1 MNVNLEN
8 IWNRLPESI
17 RDQKQKIGLLTA
29 LLTILALAVAW
40 QTLGGSGPKTA
51 AAKPTATVDSKK
63 SGEERATAP
72 NSRRSMKQQKDLES
86 WLARPIEPITR
97 DLFAFDLSRFPLA
110 GPYAESSPDGPRSV
124 TVWDRAEKS
133 LNARADA
140 LKQTESRRSYLI
152 RAAERLNV
160 QSIMSSGPTSTAM
173 VNGRVLRVGE
183 IVEDESSTP
192 KVSFVVRA
200 IEGRRLIVERDG
212 VRIAVSIRGDVDPVK
227 LID

>member
-1 MNVNLEN
+1 MNAKLEN
-8 IWNRLPESI
+8 LWNRLPESI

-29 LLTILALAVAW
+29 LLSILAMAVAW
-40 QTLGGSGPKTA
+40 QTLGGAAAKTA
-51 AAKPTATVDSKK
+51 AAKQGATVDSKK
-63 SGEERATAP
+63 SVEERATAST
-72 NSRRSMKQQKDLES
+72 SRKSSKKQKDLES

-97 DLFAFDLSRFPLA
+97 DLFAYDLSRFPFASL
-110 GPYAESSPDGPRSV
+110 YAQSSPDAPRAV

-140 LKQTESRRSYLI
+140 LKQTESRRSSLI

-160 QSIMSSGPTSTAM
+160 QSIMSSGSTSTAM

-183 IVEDESSTP
+183 IVEDESAP
-192 KVSFVVRA
+192 VKVSFVVRA

>member
-1 MNVNLEN
+1 MNAKLEN
-8 IWNRLPESI
+8 LWNRLPESI

-29 LLTILALAVAW
+29 LLAILAIAIAW
-40 QTLGGSGPKTA
+40 QALAGAGPKA
-51 AAKPTATVDSKK
+51 AAANTMPSADPKK
-63 SGEERATAP
+63 SAEEKPSTFT
-72 NSRRSMKQQKDLES
+72 SRRSVKQQKDLET
-86 WLARPIEPITR
+86 WLARPIEPIAR

-110 GPYAESSPDGPRSV
+110 GPYTESSGDSPRSV

-140 LKQTESRRSYLI
+140 LRQTESRRSLLI

-160 QSIMSSGPTSTAM
+160 QSIMSNGPMSTAM

-183 IVEDESSTP
+183 VVEDESSTP

-200 IEGRRLIVERDG
+200 IEGRQLIVERDG
-212 VRIAVSIRGDVDPVK
+212 IRIAVSLRGDVDPVK